1 MKKLLLFLFVVF
13 NFNLFAQLNTSDIS
27 SKITTKEARKEFTE
41 NQVRLIEDTFAG
53 LSDSINYDKLSD
65 AFWGMEL
72 INYKTDKIKN
82 DIDKILFNY
91 SSYPLNFKRWLLQV
105 IYSMYPTQFLKPI
118 ANIMASETN
127 DKLFAMCANYLIR
140 NGYDKA
146 EITKNMTKKFP
157 EYKESPILY
166 MLAANLD
173 ENTPQRPNVKD
184 LISHNIKNG
193 YPIVF
198 SFQRKNRDY
207 QGITVIRK
215 IDGKLFTNN
224 NGTPFYIKQLARA
237 VTNMPGY
244 LTNGNTPQG
253 IFSIQKFGLS
263 TNKFIGPTTTIELTL
278 PYEVSPAAYFH
289 DSSLSKSDWN
299 IEMYKNMLPK
309 SWQNYTPIY
318 EAYYAGKAGRN
329 EIISHGT
336 TVDPTYYKD
345 SPFFPNTPTYGC
357 LCAAEVWNPITGQL
371 IQSDQVEL
379 VNAFINYGFNKGF
392 LVVIDLDDQ
401 QKDVTLEEVV
411 KLFEG
416 N

>member
-1 MKKLLLFLFVVF
+1 MKKMLFLFVIVS
-13 NFNLFAQLNTSDIS
+13 FNLFAQLNTSDIS
-27 SKITTKEARKEFTE
+27 SKITTKEARKELTD
-41 NQVRLIEDTFAG
+41 NQVKLIEETFAG

-118 ANIMASETN
+118 ANIMPSETN
-127 DKLFAMCANYLIR
+127 DKLFAMCANYLMR
-140 NGYDKA
+140 NGYDKV
-146 EITKNMTKKFP
+146 EINKIMINNFP
-157 EYKESPILY
+157 AYKESPILY